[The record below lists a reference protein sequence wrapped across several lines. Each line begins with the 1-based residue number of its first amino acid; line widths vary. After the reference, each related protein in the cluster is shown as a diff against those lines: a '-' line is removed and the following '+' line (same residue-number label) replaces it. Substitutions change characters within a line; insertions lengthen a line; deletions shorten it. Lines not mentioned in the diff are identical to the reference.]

1 MIVLLILEDYFAY
14 VAGTTPT
21 ARKRHRDHKQR
32 VRRMPRGC
40 GTSLKNSL
48 GLGRIRSCT
57 IVGDHDDPK
66 ILKVLIMLIH
76 RLHVSIMEFSQ
87 ATLHAG
93 GEERH
98 SKMKLSSL
106 TSYPM
111 RMSVSWS
118 SVCI

>member
-1 MIVLLILEDYFAY
+1 
-14 VAGTTPT
+14 
-21 ARKRHRDHKQR
+21 
-32 VRRMPRGC
+32 MPRGC

-57 IVGDHDDPK
+57 IVGDHNDPK

-76 RLHVSIMEFSQ
+76 RLHVS
-87 ATLHAG
+87 TLHAG

-98 SKMKLSSL
+98 SKTKLSSL

-111 RMSVSWS
+111 HMSVSWS

>member
-1 MIVLLILEDYFAY
+1 
-14 VAGTTPT
+14 
-21 ARKRHRDHKQR
+21 
-32 VRRMPRGC
+32 MPRGC
-40 GTSLKNSL
+40 GTSLKTSL
-48 GLGRIRSCT
+48 GLGRIRSRT

-76 RLHVSIMEFSQ
+76 RLHVSIIEFSK

-98 SKMKLSSL
+98 SKIKLSSL

-111 RMSVSWS
+111 RMTVSWS